1 MAGRGKRF
9 EVPVSEGIIRP
20 GRNETILSL
29 FPATEREVLLRDAET
44 MKAVSALAGY
54 SPALTY
60 ALAARPDLVRW
71 LFLDKS
77 FEEPAHIN
85 HLSSGLAAGLR
96 GVTDLEGL
104 QKVLRLFRLREISR
118 LAVRDLT
125 GRAPLS
131 EVMETLSALADAC
144 LQQSL
149 STAMNLTCRRHQLT
163 PTTLGFQPF
172 ILGMGKLGG
181 RELNYSSD
189 VDLIYLYRQDSSFS
203 KLNDGT
209 TLANH
214 VFTLVTRAMSEFTE
228 DGLVFR
234 VDTNLRPGGK
244 DGSLA
249 QSLEEALNHYLLRG
263 RPWERLAMLKAR
275 TVAGDEKAGERFLAE
290 VEPFVLRRH
299 LDYTT
304 LEELKELKVR
314 FTRERSARMT
324 RRSGTRRESPSID
337 VKLSPGGIR
346 EVEFFAQ
353 ALTLT
358 FGGRLPHLRHRATLA
373 TLKALADEGIISGE
387 DARVLSEAYVFLRT
401 VEHRVQLRDMTQTQS
416 LPRQPE
422 AQEAL
427 AASLGFTVN
436 PWSEFMDCLERH
448 LAPVRQRYDLLLAE
462 PGQGPRVSSDGPP
475 EWSQTLFDLLD
486 DRTASQELLAAA
498 GFKRPDAA
506 WCVCRNIK
514 EGRFIPLP
522 LSRYTQHLE
531 RLFPWLVSGMA
542 GSQDPDRAI
551 LHLERFLVGI
561 GPKAGFLVLLEEH
574 PNLIDLLSTLL
585 GTSDYLAEIL
595 IQHPAILDSLV
606 DRRSALL
613 VKDRATMMVDLDT
626 MLCRDDDPE
635 AMLTIMRRFKND
647 ETLRIGLYDIMGRL
661 TLEQVQSQLTDLA
674 EVVMERTLGVAARL
688 VLKGRDPGLPLPIA
702 VMGLGKL
709 GGRELSYA
717 SDLDLIFVLGRP
729 ERGLPEIRV
738 EDAVRLSQRFISYL
752 AMHLE
757 AGPGYEID
765 SRLRPSGGQGPLV
778 VTTDS
783 FKRYHETSQLWERQA
798 LIKLRRVLGPKG
810 LCGRVKALANAAIFE
825 RDLPENAAEKID
837 HLRRRMAKERGRIKP
852 GVWNLKFSPGGMVD
866 VEFVTQYLQ
875 LVHGRTVRGALRS
888 TGTKKALLALAAR
901 GLGPPEL
908 KQMVPAYDLL
918 TRASTRLGLIYARTG
933 DRAAFTEAET
943 AAVGLPEAGENPV
956 KVIRAG
962 MDVVRSVYAMVFGRE
977 VQDAC

>member
-1 MAGRGKRF
+1 MSE
-9 EVPVSEGIIRP
+9 EVFRP

-29 FPATEREVLLRDAET
+29 FPATERGVLLRDTKALE
-44 MKAVSALAGY
+44 AVSALASH

-60 ALAARPDLVRW
+60 ALSARPELARW
-71 LFLDKS
+71 LFLEKS
-77 FEEPAHIN
+77 FEEPAHIS
-85 HLSSGLAAGLR
+85 HLSSELAAGLR
-96 GVTDLEGL
+96 GVEDLEGL
-104 QKVLRLFRLREISR
+104 QKELRLFRLREISR

-125 GRAPLS
+125 GRALLS

-149 STAMNLTCRRHQLT
+149 STAVNLACQRYQRT
-163 PTTLGFQPF
+163 PSTLGFQPV

-189 VDLIYLYRQDSSFS
+189 VDLIYLFRLDSGFNSLNDSS
-203 KLNDGT
+203 
-209 TLANH
+209 TLANYI
-214 VFTLVTRAMSEFTE
+214 FTLVTRAMSEFTE

-234 VDTNLRPGGK
+234 VDMDLRPGGK

-275 TVAGDEKAGERFLAE
+275 PVAGDLTAGMQFLAE
-290 VEPFVLRRH
+290 VEPFVFRRH

-304 LEELKELKVR
+304 LEELKELKAR
-314 FTRERSARMT
+314 FTRERSSRMT
-324 RRSGTRRESPSID
+324 RRTGLRREAPSID

-358 FGGRLPHLRHRATLA
+358 FGGRLPHLRHPATLA
-373 TLKALADEGIISGE
+373 TLKALAAESIISSE
-387 DARVLSEAYVFLRT
+387 DAEVLSEAYVLLRT

-422 AQEAL
+422 ARKAL
-427 AASLGFTVN
+427 ANSMGFTTD
-436 PWSEFMDCLERH
+436 PWPEFLES
-448 LAPVRQRYDLLLAE
+448 LKINMASVRQRYDLLLAE
-462 PGQGPRVSSDGPP
+462 PGQGATPAESPAEPP
-475 EWSQTLFDLLD
+475 EWSQTLFDLLE
-486 DRTASQELLAAA
+486 DRAASLEFLAAA
-498 GFKRPDAA
+498 GFKRPEAA
-506 WCVCRNIK
+506 WAVCRNIK

-531 RLFPWLVSGMA
+531 RLFPWLVAGMA

-585 GTSDYLAEIL
+585 GTSDYLAGIL

-606 DRRSALL
+606 DRRSAVM
-613 VKDRATMMVDLDT
+613 VKDRQAMLQELDT

-635 AMLTIMRRFKND
+635 AMLTVMRRFKND

-661 TLEQVQSQLTDLA
+661 TLEQVQSQLTCLA
-674 EVVMERTLGVAARL
+674 EVVIERTMAIAARL
-688 VLKGRDPGLPLPIA
+688 VLKGRDPELPIPMA

-709 GGRELSYA
+709 GGHELSYA
-717 SDLDLIFVLGRP
+717 SDLDLIFVMGRQRGVP
-729 ERGLPEIRV
+729 EMRA

-752 AMHLE
+752 SMPLE

-798 LIKLRRVLGPKG
+798 LLKLRRVWGPTR
-810 LCGRVKALANAAIFE
+810 LCERVKSLANAAIHG
-825 RDLPENAAEKID
+825 RDLPEDAAQKID
-837 HLRRRMAKERGRIKP
+837 HLRQRMAKERGRIKP
-852 GVWNLKFSPGGMVD
+852 GSFNLKFSPGGMVD

-875 LVHGRTVRGALRS
+875 LVHGRMARGGLRS
-888 TGTKKALLALAAR
+888 TNTKKALVALAAR

-908 KQMVPAYDLL
+908 QKVAPAYDLL
-918 TRASTRLGLIYARTG
+918 TRASSRLGLIYARTG
-933 DRAAFTEAET
+933 DRAAFTEEET
-943 AAVGLPEAGENPV
+943 AAMGLTGAGDDPV
-956 KVIRAG
+956 SAIRDG
-962 MDVVRSVYAMVFGRE
+962 MDVVRSVYAVVFGRE
-977 VQDAC
+977 VQDAG

>member
-1 MAGRGKRF
+1 MPE
-9 EVPVSEGIIRP
+9 EVVRP

-29 FPATEREVLLRDAET
+29 FPATERGVLLRDAKT
-44 MKAVSALAGY
+44 MEAVSALAGH

-77 FEEPAHIN
+77 FEEPAHVS
-85 HLSSGLAAGLR
+85 HLSAELASNLR
-96 GVTDLEGL
+96 GVADLEGL

-149 STAMNLTCRRHQLT
+149 SAAINLTCERHQLT
-163 PTTLGFQPF
+163 PATMGFEPF

-189 VDLIYLYRQDSSFS
+189 VDLIYLYRQEPGLSRLSDI
-203 KLNDGT
+203 N

-244 DGSLA
+244 DGALA

-275 TVAGDEKAGERFLAE
+275 PVAGDMAAGALFLSE

-324 RRSGTRRESPSID
+324 RRTGARRDSPPID

-358 FGGRLPHLRHRATLA
+358 FGGRLPHLRHGATLD
-373 TLKALADEGIISGE
+373 TLKALAEEDIISLE
-387 DARVLSEAYVFLRT
+387 DARLLSEAYIFLRT

-427 AASLGFTVN
+427 ALSLGFTTK
-436 PWSEFMDCLERH
+436 PWPAFLAYLEARME
-448 LAPVRQRYDLLLAE
+448 PVRQRYDLLLAE
-462 PGQGPRVSSDGPP
+462 PGQGARPEASLEGPP

-486 DRTASQELLAAA
+486 DRDASLELLAAA

-506 WCVCRNIK
+506 WSVCRNIK

-531 RLFPWLVSGMA
+531 RLFPWLVAGMA

-551 LHLERFLVGI
+551 LHLDRFLVGI

-574 PNLIDLLSTLL
+574 PNLINLLSTLL
-585 GTSDYLAEIL
+585 GTSDYLAGIL

-613 VKDRATMMVDLDT
+613 FKDRRTLLSELDT

-635 AMLTIMRRFKND
+635 TMLTVLRRFKND

-661 TLEQVQSQLTDLA
+661 TLDQVQSQLTNLA
-674 EVVMERTLGVAARL
+674 EVVMERTLAIAARL
-688 VLKGRDPGLPLPIA
+688 VLKGRDPASPLPIA
-702 VMGLGKL
+702 IMGLGKL

-717 SDLDLIFVLGRP
+717 SDLDIIFVLGGPRRGVP
-729 ERGLPEIRV
+729 EMRA

-752 AMHLE
+752 SMPLE

-798 LIKLRRVLGPKG
+798 LLKLRRILGPTG
-810 LCGRVKALANAAIFE
+810 LCSRVKALANTAIFGRE
-825 RDLPENAAEKID
+825 LPEDAALKID
-837 HLRRRMAKERGRIKP
+837 NLRQRMARERGRIKP
-852 GVWNLKFSPGGMVD
+852 GALNLKFSPGGMVD

-875 LVHGRTVRGALRS
+875 LIHGRKFRGGLRS
-888 TGTKKALLALAAR
+888 TNTKQALRALSAR
-901 GLGPPEL
+901 DLGPPEL
-908 KQMVPAYDLL
+908 SRLVRSYDLL
-918 TRASTRLGLIYARTG
+918 TRVSSRLGLIYARTG
-933 DRAAFTEAET
+933 DRAAFTEEEM
-943 AAVGLPEAGENPV
+943 AAVDLPETGDDPM
-956 KVIRAG
+956 KVIRDG
-962 MDVVRSVYAMVFGRE
+962 LDVVRSVYTVVFGRE
-977 VQDAC
+977 VQDAG